1 MILTTAKAQAL
12 IEQVLR
18 GELAPHATPSWLS
31 GLAEHMQHSTH
42 QHVGAANHAVLSTT
56 EISRFGQK
64 ALKFNE
70 QLNNLVDESQML
82 ASATE
87 EMATTAH
94 EIETLGQGVLEKANT
109 AQVRTSEGK
118 TRLEHL
124 LKHLNSVE
132 ASVSQVGNYVSGFI
146 EKTQNISNLTSTV
159 NSIADQT
166 NLLALNAAIEA
177 ARAGEHGRG
186 FAVVADEV
194 RGLAARSAEA
204 ASEIQGIVS
213 EVVDGASHID
223 STVQSAVN
231 VLHESL
237 ENRQQVESALDNA
250 HQTAG
255 TNVDATMQIASA
267 ATEQSTV
274 AQDMATRVSETSNH
288 TKELSDIF
296 AEIAKVIETL
306 REHQSDLLGNLESQ
320 DAKMVLTQAKN
331 DHVVWVDKVIRFAL
345 YGESSI
351 TEGELKDHTQCRL
364 GKFLE
369 SHQGQ
374 AFRGATR
381 FTELY
386 NDVHP
391 KVHQAGIA
399 LYQQAARAGANT
411 DRKLQEEADE
421 LVAHSNKVLE
431 ILDSFIKQ

>member
-1 MILTTAKAQAL
+1 MILTTSKAQEL
-12 IEQVLR
+12 IEQVLN

-31 GLAEHMQHSTH
+31 GLADRMQRSAH
-42 QHVGAANHAVLSTT
+42 QQINAANHSVLSST

-70 QLNNLVDESQML
+70 QLHNLVDESQML

-109 AQVRTSEGK
+109 AQVRTSEGR
-118 TRLEHL
+118 TLLEHL

-213 EVVDGASHID
+213 EVVDGASQID

-274 AQDMATRVSETSNH
+274 AQDMASRVSETSNH
-288 TKELSDIF
+288 TKELSEIF

-306 REHQSDLLGNLESQ
+306 RNHQSHLLDNLDSE
-320 DAKMVLTQAKN
+320 DVKMTLTLTKN

-345 YGESSI
+345 FGESSI

-369 SHQGQ
+369 SPQGQ
-374 AFRGATR
+374 AFRGASR

-391 KVHQAGIA
+391 KVHKAGIA
-399 LYQQAARAGANT
+399 LYQLAARGGANI
-411 DRKLQEEADE
+411 DSQLQREADE
-421 LVAHSNKVLE
+421 LIEYSNQVLE
-431 ILDSFIKQ
+431 ILDTFINQ

>member
-1 MILTTAKAQAL
+1 MILTTSKAQAL
-12 IEQVLR
+12 VEQVLN
-18 GELAPHATPSWLS
+18 GELAPHATPNWLS
-31 GLAEHMQHSTH
+31 GLAEHVQQNTA
-42 QHVGAANHAVLSTT
+42 QQEDTANQPKLSTT
-56 EISRFGQK
+56 EITQFGQQ
-64 ALKFNE
+64 ALKFNG
-70 QLNNLVDESQML
+70 QLHDLVEESQVL

-109 AQVRTSEGK
+109 AQVRTSEGR
-118 TRLEHL
+118 TLLEHL

-132 ASVSQVGNYVSGFI
+132 TSVSQVGNYVSGFI

-237 ENRQQVESALDNA
+237 ENRKQVESALDNA

-267 ATEQSTV
+267 ATEQSAV
-274 AQDMATRVSETSNH
+274 AQDMAARVSDTSVH
-288 TKELSDIF
+288 TRELSEIF
-296 AEIAKVIETL
+296 LEIKTMIETL
-306 REHQSDLLGNLESQ
+306 IEQQSE
-320 DAKMVLTQAKN
+320 
-331 DHVVWVDKVIRFAL
+331 
-345 YGESSI
+345 
-351 TEGELKDHTQCRL
+351 
-364 GKFLE
+364 
-369 SHQGQ
+369 
-374 AFRGATR
+374 
-381 FTELY
+381 
-386 NDVHP
+386 
-391 KVHQAGIA
+391 
-399 LYQQAARAGANT
+399 
-411 DRKLQEEADE
+411 
-421 LVAHSNKVLE
+421 
-431 ILDSFIKQ
+431 